1 MVFLLISI
9 SLSFNESFIF
19 NGGIVSSL
27 NFGNTHIKFLDIS
40 TGIGELVESDDNLYL
55 IGISG
60 TISYPNKIYIE
71 YQGTFYQNFYRSPS
85 TKISLS
91 GAFGGIIKANKY
103 VKIIP
108 GIRIRR
114 FFAPNLILGEIFIKV
129 QVE

>member
-19 NGGIVSSL
+19 NGGIASSL
-27 NFGNTHIKFLDIS
+27 NFGNTRINFLDIS

-55 IGISG
+55 IGING
-60 TISYPNKIYIE
+60 TIFYSNKIYIE
-71 YQGTFYQNFYRSPS
+71 YQGTFYQNLYRSPS
-85 TKISLS
+85 AKISLS
-91 GAFGGIIKANKY
+91 GAFGGVITANKY

-114 FFAPNLILGEIFIKV
+114 FFGPNLILGEIFIKV